1 MRHLYLRQHWD
12 EPTRQTWLQLQ
23 QLPHVGPAT
32 AEDLVR
38 LGVRSVDHLAHQDPV
53 ALYRRITELDGV
65 RHDPCV
71 QDTFAAAIHAARTGS
86 DIPWWHW
93 SRERNAVAGAGPT

>member
-1 MRHLYLRQHWD
+1 MRHLYLRQQWD

-23 QLPHVGPAT
+23 GLPNVGPAT

-38 LGVRSVDHLAHQDPV
+38 LGVRSLGQLAHADPV
-53 ALYRRITELDGV
+53 ALYRRLCEMDGA

-71 QDTFAAAIHAARTGS
+71 RDVFAAAVHAARTGS
-86 DIPWWHW
+86 DTPWWQH
-93 SRERNAVAGAGPT
+93 SRERKAAAATAG